1 MGLRSQLTHVNLM
14 ITTPI
19 TRIHRHFFH
28 NRYVNQ
34 LIGLRLHHLTLHGE
48 NICDFALV
56 SVIVVVNNVFI
67 LLKCIISL
75 LWV

>member
-1 MGLRSQLTHVNLM
+1 M

-34 LIGLRLHHLTLHGE
+34 LISLRLHHLTLHGE
-48 NICDFALV
+48 NICDFALI